1 MCILTSS
8 WQIKTFSPLIFHQSL
23 YSLGKETV
31 RNVKGVF
38 SISNDNINVTP
49 ILQMSK
55 VWIRKLK

>member
-8 WQIKTFSPLIFHQSL
+8 WQIKTFSPLIHQSL

-38 SISNDNINVTP
+38 NNSNDNINVTP